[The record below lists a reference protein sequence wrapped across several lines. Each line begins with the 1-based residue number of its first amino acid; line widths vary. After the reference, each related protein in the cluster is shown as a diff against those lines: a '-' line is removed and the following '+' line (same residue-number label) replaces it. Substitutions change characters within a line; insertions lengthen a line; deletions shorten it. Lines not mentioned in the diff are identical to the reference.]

1 MERNPAGRLA
11 ERLRDCLELALNIMR
26 PVRSFAPGPWLDRD
40 HGHVSLPPDG
50 RRPRQ
55 LVVFLHGVNG
65 RGDAWRWMAD
75 VWRTYLPDA
84 AIVFPDGMEYSRA
97 SPDMFQWWDIRSL
110 DSRDIRIGL
119 RRAAPRLHRFLRQVQ
134 EALEIP
140 PEATILGGFS
150 QGAMLAMHIGERSR
164 PSLAGVLAYSGMAE
178 SLPSHRDKVRS
189 APPIFLY
196 HGTRDPIVP
205 FSAFERTG
213 SRLSELGFEVA
224 RWAAEGVDHTIDLQ
238 GAEFAGELMSR
249 WLRNPV
255 AARGVSVAE
264 EAAPWRRSYG
274 TA

>member
-1 MERNPAGRLA
+1 
-11 ERLRDCLELALNIMR
+11 
-26 PVRSFAPGPWLDRD
+26 
-40 HGHVSLPPDG
+40 
-50 RRPRQ
+50 
-55 LVVFLHGVNG
+55 
-65 RGDAWRWMAD
+65 MAD

-84 AIVFPDGMEYSRA
+84 AIVFPDGMECSRA
-97 SPDMFQWWDIRSL
+97 SPGMFQWWELRSL

-178 SLPSHRDKVRS
+178 TLPRHRASVRS

-196 HGTRDPIVP
+196 HGTRDLIVP
-205 FSAFERTG
+205 FSAFERAG
-213 SRLSELGFEVA
+213 SRLSELGFAVTQ
-224 RWAAEGVDHTIDLQ
+224 WAADGVDHTIDRQ
-238 GAEFAGELMSR
+238 GAEFAGMLMSR
-249 WLRNPV
+249 WLQDTV
-255 AARGVSVAE
+255 AARDVTMAD
-264 EAAPWRRSYG
+264 EAASWQRSYG